1 MNINQQYI
9 SERNSYSGQIPRY
22 IVIHNTDNYSTGADA
37 RAHAMA
43 QYHGNFDG
51 YSAHVYVDDKS
62 AYQAMPYSRGAWHV
76 GVNYGGRL
84 FGTVNNRNSVGI
96 EYSGR
101 QSSTAL

>member
-22 IVIHNTDNYSTGADA
+22 IVIHNTDNYSTDADA

-51 YSAHVYVDDKS
+51 YSAHVYVMINQHIRQCHI
-62 AYQAMPYSRGAWHV
+62 AEAH
-76 GVNYGGRL
+76 
-84 FGTVNNRNSVGI
+84 GI
-96 EYSGR
+96 
-101 QSSTAL
+101 

>member
-22 IVIHNTDNYSTGADA
+22 IVIHNTDNYCTGADA

-62 AYQAMPYSRGAWHV
+62 AYQVMPYSRGAWHV
-76 GVNYGGRL
+76 GVNYHPQDRKSTRL
-84 FGTVNNRNSVGI
+84 NSSH
-96 EYSGR
+96 ESKSR
-101 QSSTAL
+101 MPSSA

>member
-22 IVIHNTDNYSTGADA
+22 IVIHNTDNYCTGADA

-62 AYQAMPYSRGAWHV
+62 AYQVMPYSRGAWHA

-84 FGTVNNRNSVGI
+84 F
-96 EYSGR
+96 
-101 QSSTAL
+101 

>member
-62 AYQAMPYSRGAWHV
+62 AYQAMPYSRGVQTA
-76 GVNYGGRL
+76 Y
-84 FGTVNNRNSVGI
+84 VGI

>member
-22 IVIHNTDNYSTGADA
+22 IVIHNTDNYSTDADA

-43 QYHGNFDG
+43 QYRGNFDG

-62 AYQAMPYSRGAWHV
+62 AYQAMPYSRGVQTA
-76 GVNYGGRL
+76 Y
-84 FGTVNNRNSVGI
+84 VGI

>member
-43 QYHGNFDG
+43 QYHGNLMDIQLMCMWMINQHIRQCHIAE
-51 YSAHVYVDDKS
+51 AHG
-62 AYQAMPYSRGAWHV
+62 M
-76 GVNYGGRL
+76 
-84 FGTVNNRNSVGI
+84 
-96 EYSGR
+96 
-101 QSSTAL
+101 

>member
-51 YSAHVYVDDKS
+51 IA
-62 AYQAMPYSRGAWHV
+62 
-76 GVNYGGRL
+76 
-84 FGTVNNRNSVGI
+84 
-96 EYSGR
+96 
-101 QSSTAL
+101 